1 MKYIDRKGNITIEEN
16 EQDKFLRH
24 LYNDWGG
31 RLCLRIL
38 VQPFVTKLGGWFLN
52 TRFSAGMV
60 PGFVQRNGIDLS
72 VCTRDSFRSYND
84 FFTRRLKDGQRP
96 IAEDESVLVSPCD
109 GKVTVSRI
117 GSDSRFFI
125 KDTPYT
131 LERLLG
137 NKKLTERYLCPD
149 PSPDCR
155 RLSSLLLSGRRNE
168 ITGSGDSWGFPHS
181 EPGCQ

>member
-84 FFTRRLKDGQRP
+84 FFHQT
-96 IAEDESVLVSPCD
+96 AERWPASDCRGESVLVSPA
-109 GKVTVSRI
+109 T
-117 GSDSRFFI
+117 
-125 KDTPYT
+125 
-131 LERLLG
+131 
-137 NKKLTERYLCPD
+137 
-149 PSPDCR
+149 
-155 RLSSLLLSGRRNE
+155 GR
-168 ITGSGDSWGFPHS
+168 
-181 EPGCQ
+181 

>member
-96 IAEDESVLVSPCD
+96 LQRTKACWLVPA
-109 GKVTVSRI
+109 TAR
-117 GSDSRFFI
+117 
-125 KDTPYT
+125 
-131 LERLLG
+131 
-137 NKKLTERYLCPD
+137 
-149 PSPDCR
+149 
-155 RLSSLLLSGRRNE
+155 
-168 ITGSGDSWGFPHS
+168 
-181 EPGCQ
+181 

>member
-60 PGFVQRNGIDLS
+60 PGFVQRNGIDL
-72 VCTRDSFRSYND
+72 
-84 FFTRRLKDGQRP
+84 
-96 IAEDESVLVSPCD
+96 
-109 GKVTVSRI
+109 
-117 GSDSRFFI
+117 
-125 KDTPYT
+125 
-131 LERLLG
+131 
-137 NKKLTERYLCPD
+137 
-149 PSPDCR
+149 
-155 RLSSLLLSGRRNE
+155 LLSGN
-168 ITGSGDSWGFPHS
+168 GPHS
-181 EPGCQ
+181 WNHHFVSVLCGIRDSSWLL